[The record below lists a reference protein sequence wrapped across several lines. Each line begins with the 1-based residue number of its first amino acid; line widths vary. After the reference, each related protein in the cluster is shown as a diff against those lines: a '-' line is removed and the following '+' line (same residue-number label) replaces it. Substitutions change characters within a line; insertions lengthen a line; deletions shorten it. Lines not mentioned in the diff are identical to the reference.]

1 MMAGRPHP
9 PLSSALRHARPILE
23 SVVAAEPLGFL
34 GLGQSTARDLLL
46 GAVRQGR
53 VGGTLLVHGPRGVDL
68 AAFTDD
74 LLAVLLCSTSDA
86 IARPCNACRGCRD
99 GRARLHQDLVV
110 GSPGTWR
117 DTRSGGESIVAAARR
132 WLASAA
138 GAPIVAERRIVLIE
152 GADGANEQVQTVL
165 LKALEEPSR
174 RQLFILTATD
184 ASRLLPTIRSRCQ
197 SLRLGPVPRDALVD
211 WLVDTRHL
219 PLDQARSVARI
230 ADGMAGIAGDYATT
244 PGLLDWR
251 RRTQAE
257 LLGLLPLGR
266 AARLA
271 TVRELVDGASGLV
284 APLPEEAA
292 ADGEAAGRATSSAQ
306 QRAAAL
312 LVLAAWTDLARD
324 LMLAASD
331 RPALAP
337 GVELLPE
344 LASIA
349 PHLPASALVVTL
361 RQFERIREGLVA
373 NAAPRLAMAVA
384 AIAWPRVPSP
394 E

>member
-1 MMAGRPHP
+1 M
-9 PLSSALRHARPILE
+9 
-23 SVVAAEPLGFL
+23 VTVEPLGFL

-46 GAVRQGR
+46 GAVREGR

-68 AAFTDD
+68 AGFTDD
-74 LLAVLLCSTSDA
+74 LLAVLFCSTPDA

-99 GRARLHQDLVV
+99 GRARLHPDLVV
-110 GSPGTWR
+110 GSPAMWR
-117 DTRSGGESIVAAARR
+117 DTRTGGESIVAAARR

-138 GAPIVAERRIVLIE
+138 GAPIVAERRIVLID

-197 SLRLGPVPRDALVD
+197 SLRLGPVARDALVD

-251 RRTQAE
+251 RRIQAE
-257 LLGLLPLGR
+257 LLGLLRLGR

-284 APLPEEAA
+284 APLAEEPAP
-292 ADGEAAGRATSSAQ
+292 DGEPAGRATSSAQ

-331 RPALAP
+331 RPELAP

-344 LASIA
+344 VAAIA

-384 AIAWPRVPSP
+384 AIAWPRMPSP

>member
-1 MMAGRPHP
+1 V
-9 PLSSALRHARPILE
+9 LT
-23 SVVAAEPLGFL
+23 AEPIGFL

-53 VGGTLLVHGPRGVDL
+53 VGGTLLVHGPRGVDM

-74 LLAVLLCSTSDA
+74 LLAVLFCAAPEA

-99 GRARLHQDLVV
+99 GRARSHPDLVV
-110 GSPGTWR
+110 GSPAMWR
-117 DTRSGGESIVAAARR
+117 DARSGGESIVAVARR

-138 GAPIVAERRIVLIE
+138 GAPIVAERRIVLIDA
-152 GADGANEQVQTVL
+152 ADGANEQVQNVL

-184 ASRLLPTIRSRCQ
+184 ASLLLPTIRSRCQ
-197 SLRLGPVPRDALVD
+197 SLRLGPVARDALVG
-211 WLVDTRHL
+211 WLVDARHL

-230 ADGMAGIAGDYATT
+230 ADGMAGTAGDYART

-257 LLGLLPLGR
+257 LLGLLRLGR

-271 TVRELVDGASGLV
+271 AVRELVDGASGLV
-284 APLPEEAA
+284 GPMPEERV
-292 ADGEAAGRATSSAQ
+292 ADGEPAGRATSSAQ

-312 LVLAAWTDLARD
+312 LVLATWTDLARD
-324 LMLAASD
+324 LMLTASD
-331 RPALAP
+331 RLELAP
-337 GVELLPE
+337 GIELLPE
-344 LASIA
+344 MAGIA
-349 PHLPASALVVTL
+349 PLLPAAELVATL
-361 RQFERIREGLVA
+361 RQFERIREGLLA

-384 AIAWPRVPSP
+384 AIAWPRVTSP